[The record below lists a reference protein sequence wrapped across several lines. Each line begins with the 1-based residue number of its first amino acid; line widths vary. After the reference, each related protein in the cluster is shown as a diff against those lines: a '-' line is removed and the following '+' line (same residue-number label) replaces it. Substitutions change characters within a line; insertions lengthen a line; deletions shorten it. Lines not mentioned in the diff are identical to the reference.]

1 MTQPLRNPDRKTG
14 KVTRIGAE
22 FGFIAANDAPDEG
35 LYFKIS
41 WFQGNPPLEEGEMVS
56 FEVRRVG
63 DKPQAHYI
71 RRVNQV
77 SGQARIHKT
86 SHRQLMDWA
95 YLGYIPATINRLK
108 ELALAERWTFQNK
121 ADDPEHPHPILFSY
135 LTNTFGRLALEE
147 KIIIKENP
155 SIAAFNTGLVDRRYE
170 PIYALFTT
178 SGRDSRTPWKLED
191 FCVAGEGRVGQ
202 QLVRYFNPLPPP
214 AHYFDTPSDLFY
226 DVRAGKPELSWRHII
241 IENIDRFPKKF
252 LEDNCPP
259 RFQLRDTF
267 EMSDEEYNRYSD
279 ELGRAVED
287 DNRTYRSIM
296 NRFKDALDLSIK
308 RASWN
313 FKTAIPQYYPRVKA
327 LTLLL
332 PICLVSDDQVD
343 MALSVEKTPS
353 GNYLGHTIL
362 LLDWAYKNARLVCR
376 PDSDW
381 LVPDNITEGIDEPTV
396 QTQTEV
402 LSQPDAP
409 TRQGDGLQE
418 FQPSATKLCPV
429 CGVPMEMKTVPSGE
443 LKGKQFFVCPNYDE
457 CKQVVPAY

>member
-1 MTQPLRNPDRKTG
+1 MPQPLLDSDRKTG
-14 KVTRIGAE
+14 KVTRIGTE
-22 FGFIAANDAPDEG
+22 FGFIAANDSPDEG
-35 LYFKIS
+35 LYFRTS
-41 WFQGNPPLEEGEMVS
+41 WFQGNPPLQEGEIVS
-56 FEVRRVG
+56 FEVRQVG

-77 SGQARIHKT
+77 SNQARARKT
-86 SHRQLMDWA
+86 INRQLMDWA
-95 YLGYIPATINRLK
+95 YLGYIPDTINRLK
-108 ELALAERWTFQNK
+108 ELALAERWTFQNRSE
-121 ADDPEHPHPILFSY
+121 DPEHPHPILYNY

-170 PIYALFTT
+170 PIYALFTP
-178 SGRDSRTPWKLED
+178 SSRDSRAPWKFED
-191 FCVAGEGRVGQ
+191 FCVAGEGRAGQ

-252 LEDNCPP
+252 LDDNCPP
-259 RFQLRDTF
+259 NFQLKDTF
-267 EMSDEEYNRYSD
+267 EMTNEEYNRYSD

-287 DNRTYRSIM
+287 DNRTYRAIM

-332 PICLVSDDQVD
+332 PICLVSDEQVD
-343 MALSVEKTPS
+343 LALCVEKTPS

-381 LVPDNITEGIDEPTV
+381 LVPDHITEGNDEPVIQVQPEVQSQQGIQTQPEVQLTEV
-396 QTQTEV
+396 QTQ
-402 LSQPDAP
+402 L
-409 TRQGDGLQE
+409 
-418 FQPSATKLCPV
+418 TKLCPQ
-429 CGVPMEMKTVPSGE
+429 CGIPMQIQTAPSGK
-443 LKGKQFFVCPNYDE
+443 LKGKQFFVCPNYE
-457 CKQVVPAY
+457 QCKQVMPVT